1 VTSVAPK
8 RVMMIAPHFEEY
20 AYLLAVALARHVDV
34 LLVLDKA
41 ALDRE
46 FIGRPMPR
54 HGRLEVRNNRF
65 RTAAELARLFAD
77 MRRFRPDVVHWQ
89 EPSGFVKAAFAAAT
103 LTAAR
108 PFARTAITI
117 HDPVPHVGRDWRVA
131 ARLARLRRYARGR
144 VHRLFLHGPACAEQY
159 HVGYLGSAAP
169 DPRVRLTRHGAML
182 QGPGTS
188 LPPARFRAVMIGRME
203 AYKGLEILIDAL
215 ERLAAAGQRVAIEI
229 AGAGPELDRLHGRL
243 AALPDVTVTNRYIP
257 ARELIELIGASDCVL
272 LPYLEA
278 SQSGVLAAAF
288 ANRRFVIASAVGG
301 IVDLVEEGENG
312 LLVPPGD
319 AAALAAAI
327 ARAAGDEALRDR
339 LRAGA
344 GKTLDAQLGWDEIA
358 AGLLADY

>member
-1 VTSVAPK
+1 MTGPAPK

-20 AYLLAVALARHVDV
+20 AYLLSVALAEHVDV

-46 FIGRPMPR
+46 FIGRAMPR
-54 HGRLEVRNNRF
+54 HGRLQVSDNRF
-65 RTAAELARLFAD
+65 RTGRELARLFAD

-131 ARLARLRRYARGR
+131 ARLAQLRRYARRR

-159 HVGYLGSAAP
+159 RLGYLASAAP
-169 DPRVRLTRHGAML
+169 DPRVRLTRHGALL
-182 QGPGTS
+182 QGSVAS
-188 LPPARFRAVMIGRME
+188 LPPERFGAVMIGRME
-203 AYKGLEILIDAL
+203 AYKGLEILVEAL
-215 ERLAAAGQRVAIEI
+215 ERLADAGQRVAIEI
-229 AGAGPELDRLHGRL
+229 AGAGPELDRLQPRL
-243 AALPDVTVTNRYIP
+243 AALPDVTTTNRYIP
-257 ARELIELIGASDCVL
+257 ACELIDRIAASDCVL

-301 IVDLVEEGENG
+301 IVDLVADGENG

-327 ARAAGDEALRDR
+327 TRVAGDAALRER